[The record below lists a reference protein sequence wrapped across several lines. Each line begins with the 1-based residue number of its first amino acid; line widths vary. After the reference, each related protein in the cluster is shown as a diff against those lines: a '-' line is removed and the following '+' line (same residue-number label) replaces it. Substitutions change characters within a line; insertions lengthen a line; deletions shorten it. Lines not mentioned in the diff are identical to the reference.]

1 MSDILVQKKIRI
13 SSKTLTG
20 INQLI
25 ADYEIDNESALYRQ
39 FIEIGFAIKK
49 KQLDGDIG
57 NGHEWLHIDASKQA
71 SYHTTL
77 LEMLAKKVLDL
88 SDNALEK
95 IKNDVSEYNHNVLA
109 NVSIFHEIDKEAVK
123 KIKANDD

>member
-1 MSDILVQKKIRI
+1 
-13 SSKTLTG
+13 
-20 INQLI
+20 
-25 ADYEIDNESALYRQ
+25 LYRE

-49 KQLDGDIG
+49 KQLDGNIG

-88 SDNALEK
+88 PDNALEK
-95 IKNDVSEYNHNVLA
+95 VKNDVSEHNHNVLA
-109 NVSIFHEIDKEAVK
+109 NVTTFHEIDKEE
-123 KIKANDD
+123 IKRLKENN